1 MGTRAGGVLE
11 EPAGPE
17 EADTEEELPA
27 VDGRLSAASLRDWPW
42 ADLGCIIAM
51 CLLDNCWRTL
61 VAIIG
66 SARDHKGHEPK
77 NPIKRETNGERTALA
92 LCGIAEL
99 LETGTDLLGSPAFPR
114 DLEDIVR
121 DEFIPHWETAKGP
134 GRSRLDGLVLLK
146 T

>member
-1 MGTRAGGVLE
+1 M
-11 EPAGPE
+11 
-17 EADTEEELPA
+17 
-27 VDGRLSAASLRDWPW
+27 
-42 ADLGCIIAM
+42 
-51 CLLDNCWRTL
+51 
-61 VAIIG
+61 VAING

-99 LETGTDLLGSPAFPR
+99 LETGADLLGSPALSR

-121 DEFIPHWETAKGP
+121 DEFIPHRETAKGP
-134 GRSRLDGLVLLK
+134 GRPRLDGLVLLE